1 MCPISTFKSVVWSA
15 RKFIV
20 NADKAKAKKLSWQT
34 HRNKA
39 LFASIPI
46 IIWGKNKKNILRP
59 LSILRR
65 SKLECLSP
73 SVTFILV

>member
-1 MCPISTFKSVVWSA
+1 
-15 RKFIV
+15 V

-46 IIWGKNKKNILRP
+46 IIWGKNKKKHFAAAIY
-59 LSILRR
+59 SA
-65 SKLECLSP
+65 SQ
-73 SVTFILV
+73 